1 MKKVLSSLLA
11 LLMLAG
17 TLAVGI
23 SAQTFVNDDS
33 FTVGNADASEDGNIN
48 GQDAYMIKS
57 YLAGKTYALDNIC
70 FDAADMNA
78 DGVVNA
84 TDAYDLKC
92 LLAGKMSVSDFDNGK
107 QIYRLTVGGA
117 DISEFTLN
125 VGDSAVWNDNSMY
138 AAELMQRYVEQA
150 CGVRPQI
157 VRGTPTG
164 EHAIIFNIVDINSEL
179 GQQLGAEGYKY
190 DVTDGMLNVYGTYRG
205 NMYAVYEIL
214 ENYLGFRFYDDEYT
228 FQYKFRTVDIPEGT
242 NVEVQPKLKF
252 RFCGQNVT
260 ESAENYYYPSRQNGT
275 QIYSYS
281 DARYGLQYGPQ
292 FINAHSFGYYW
303 RMGTGVMPPDDGTKT
318 LEERYVEKYNSGVQ
332 QNEYDW
338 QPCASTASSFNT
350 LFTGVLDTMR

>member
-84 TDAYDLKC
+84 TDAYYLKC

-190 DVTDGMLNVYGTYRG
+190 
-205 NMYAVYEIL
+205 
-214 ENYLGFRFYDDEYT
+214 
-228 FQYKFRTVDIPEGT
+228 
-242 NVEVQPKLKF
+242 
-252 RFCGQNVT
+252 
-260 ESAENYYYPSRQNGT
+260 
-275 QIYSYS
+275 
-281 DARYGLQYGPQ
+281 
-292 FINAHSFGYYW
+292 
-303 RMGTGVMPPDDGTKT
+303 
-318 LEERYVEKYNSGVQ
+318 
-332 QNEYDW
+332 
-338 QPCASTASSFNT
+338 
-350 LFTGVLDTMR
+350 